1 MTTMAGENKKY
12 LNGVKNYRIHFD
24 NKTIP
29 PVNEFWYLVCM
40 ELTIIS
46 LTTQLIN
53 MQLETLLQILKR
65 TKMVLLTFIFN
76 MNLLVRREK
85 ITGYL
90 ALKKNFI

>member
-1 MTTMAGENKKY
+1 MTAVAGENKKY

-53 MQLETLLQILKR
+53 MQLETVLQILKR

-85 ITGYL
+85 ITG
-90 ALKKNFI
+90 

>member
-1 MTTMAGENKKY
+1 MTAMAGENKKY

-53 MQLETLLQILKR
+53 MQLEIVLQILKR

-85 ITGYL
+85 ITG
-90 ALKKNFI
+90 

>member
-53 MQLETLLQILKR
+53 MKLETVLQILKR

-85 ITGYL
+85 ITG
-90 ALKKNFI
+90 

>member
-1 MTTMAGENKKY
+1 MAGENKKY

-53 MQLETLLQILKR
+53 MQLETVLQILKR

-85 ITGYL
+85 ITG
-90 ALKKNFI
+90 

>member
-85 ITGYL
+85 ITG
-90 ALKKNFI
+90 

>member
-53 MQLETLLQILKR
+53 MQLETVLQILKR

-85 ITGYL
+85 ITG
-90 ALKKNFI
+90 

>member
-53 MQLETLLQILKR
+53 MQLETVLQILKR